1 MYDIYIGGDNM
12 KRSKVQ
18 NDNLIEYINNIQLQH
33 PNDIFM
39 DYIEDCMK
47 TDLDEEDIEYD
58 DEDVTYV
65 KERTNL
71 PK

>member
-1 MYDIYIGGDNM
+1 M

-33 PNDIFM
+33 PNEIFM
-39 DYIEDCMK
+39 DYIEDSMK
-47 TDLDEEDIEYD
+47 TDFDEESIEYD

-65 KERTNL
+65 QNGTNL